1 MYHCRYK
8 IVVFSLSILTSND
21 TEIRITCFYVFFPF
35 VNIFANDM
43 IKTPTVFVSPSLKN
57 LKIRNDLTK
66 TSKIGPF
73 MESLSADFFQ
83 FSVKIIKSFVLS
95 S

>member
-1 MYHCRYK
+1 MYLCSYK
-8 IVVFSLSILTSND
+8 IFVFSLSILKSND
-21 TEIRITCFYVFFPF
+21 NEIPTACFYVFFPF

>member
-1 MYHCRYK
+1 
-8 IVVFSLSILTSND
+8 
-21 TEIRITCFYVFFPF
+21 
-35 VNIFANDM
+35 M
-43 IKTPTVFVSPSLKN
+43 IKTPTAFISPSLKN

-66 TSKIGPF
+66 TSKIEPF

>member
-21 TEIRITCFYVFFPF
+21 NEIRINCFYLFFQF
-35 VNIFANDM
+35 VIIFANDM
-43 IKTPTVFVSPSLKN
+43 IKTPTAFVSPSLKN

-66 TSKIGPF
+66 TSKTGLF
-73 MESLSADFFQ
+73 MESLSVDFFQ
-83 FSVKIIKSFVLS
+83 FSAKIIKSFVLS